1 MKLGELKP
9 VEGATRA
16 SKRKGRGH
24 GSGLGTTAGRGMNGY
39 HSRSGSKR
47 RPWFE
52 GGQMPLQRQLPKR
65 GFSNLKFHNEVQIV
79 NLRDIERIGVT
90 EVDSFIMKEK
100 GLIRSALKPV
110 KVLANGELSKAVQIT
125 ATAFSASAAAKIEKT
140 GGEVIVQ

>member
-9 VEGATRA
+9 VKGATHS

-24 GSGLGTTAGRGMNGY
+24 GTGLGTTAGRGTKGY

-65 GFSNLKFHNEVQIV
+65 GFSNHKFRNEVQIV
-79 NLRDIERIGVT
+79 NLEDIERIDVA
-90 EVDSFIMKEK
+90 EADPFIMKEK
-100 GLIRSALKPV
+100 GLIRSALQPV
-110 KVLANGELSKAVQIT
+110 KVLACGDLSKAVKIT
-125 ATAFSASAAAKIEKT
+125 ATAFSTAAAEKIVKA
-140 GGEVIVQ
+140 GGEAIVQ